1 MSRKN
6 RHHSEASEEA
16 NAVDTAKP
24 EETPA
29 VVAAPPPEDELTAAR
44 REVAELRDKNLRL
57 LAEAQNQQKRAE
69 REKQELRRYAEFE
82 LARELLVLIDDLER
96 TADAA
101 RAVPNSQAVADGV
114 RIVSEHFQKILR
126 DHGIAPI
133 EAVGRPFD
141 PSFHEALLKQPS
153 DEHPAGVVLQELAR
167 GYTMHERVLRPS
179 RVAVSGGPMQPAG
192 QNDKEP

>member
-29 VVAAPPPEDELTAAR
+29 VAAAPPPEDELSAAR
-44 REVAELRDKNLRL
+44 REIVELRDKNLRL

-69 REKQELRRYAEFE
+69 REKQELRRFAEFD
-82 LARELLVLIDDLER
+82 LARDLLVLIDDLER
-96 TADAA
+96 AADAA
-101 RAVPNSQAVADGV
+101 RAIPNSQGVADGV
-114 RIVSEHFQKILR
+114 RIVTEHFQKILR

-141 PSFHEALLKQPS
+141 PNYHEALLQQPS
-153 DEHPAGVVLQELAR
+153 DEHPTGIVIQELAR

-179 RVAVSGGPMQPAG
+179 RVAVSGGPAG
-192 QNDKEP
+192 RTDKEP